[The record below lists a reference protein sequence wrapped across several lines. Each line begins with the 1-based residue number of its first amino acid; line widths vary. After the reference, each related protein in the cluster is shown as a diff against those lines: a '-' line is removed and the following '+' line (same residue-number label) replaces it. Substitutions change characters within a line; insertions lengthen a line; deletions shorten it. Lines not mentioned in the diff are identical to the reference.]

1 MREIEVNKQLPVITM
16 NFEEVKISL
25 QETIE
30 KYKGIVVTEEG
41 LKDCKATQKELAG
54 VRNKIDTYRKD
65 VKKEMEKPIKDFE
78 GQCKELI
85 SLISDAEKPIK
96 EGIEVF
102 DNKKREEKK
111 LVAEEEI
118 FKAIKFHNLE
128 PKYAN
133 QLTVLDKYLNLSG
146 SKKSVFEDIA
156 QRASTLEY
164 EQKSE
169 KTMIENMK
177 ISIKSEI
184 DRENQATPIPLKIED
199 YEKYIGEWSL
209 DRILQAI
216 QSQANRLRQAEK
228 AAREK
233 AERERLEK
241 ERKAA
246 EQPKEEPKKEPINI
260 PLDLNSHEPVK
271 KEPAKEDFKY
281 FVEMKVVGSFEEIQS
296 LSRYL
301 KDNGYNYKAIKKG
314 RVEDDK

>member
-1 MREIEVNKQLPVITM
+1 M
-16 NFEEVKISL
+16 NFGEVKDSL
-25 QETIE
+25 QETIK
-30 KYKGIVVTEEG
+30 KYEGIVVTEEG

-78 GQCKELI
+78 GQCKKLI
-85 SLISDAEKPIK
+85 SLIADAEKPIK

-111 LVAEEEI
+111 LAAAEEI
-118 FKAIKFHNLE
+118 FKAIKLHNLE

-133 QLTVLDKYLNLSG
+133 QLTVLDKYLNLSA
-146 SKKSVFEDIA
+146 SKKSVYEDIE
-156 QRASTLEY
+156 QRAIALENA
-164 EQKSE
+164 QQAE

-177 ISIKSEI
+177 VSIKSEI
-184 DRENQATPIPLKIED
+184 DRESQTTPIPLKYED

-209 DRILQAI
+209 ERILQAI

-228 AAREK
+228 VAREK

-246 EQPKEEPKKEPINI
+246 EQPKEEIKKETVNI
-260 PLDLNSHEPVK
+260 PLDLKEPIKTEPVK
-271 KEPAKEDFKY
+271 KEQY
-281 FVEMKVVGSFEEIQS
+281 FVTMKVLGSYDEIQA
-296 LSRYL
+296 LSKYL
-301 KDNGYNYKAIKKG
+301 KANRYDYKAINKG
-314 RVEDDK
+314 RVENDK